1 MQDPRQS
8 MDDLFAMDMISG
20 NLDKKKDDGDG
31 TDQKSRPSSG
41 GHYPSGGN
49 SGGKPSQGGCLT
61 ALVLLPVMPLI
72 SLFRDLF
79 S

>member
-1 MQDPRQS
+1 MQDPRQM

-20 NLDKKKDDGDG
+20 DLDRKKDDENAA
-31 TDQKSRPSSG
+31 DQKSGSSSG
-41 GHYPSGGN
+41 GQYPSGGN
-49 SGGKPSQGGCLT
+49 SGGKPSGGGCLS
-61 ALVLLPVMPLI
+61 ALILLPVMPLV